1 MTILKKKKNKIKIKD
16 IAELAGVSAGTVDR
30 VIHSRGEVNKHT
42 REKVLRIIEELGY
55 RPNLLARSLALK
67 KTYRIIALLPSGK
80 KAGNPYWDLPKEGIM
95 KAADELDDYN
105 IEVTVKH
112 FNVQKKNS
120 FTRQYKNILATKPD
134 GVIFSPV
141 FSEQAL
147 AFGNE
152 CNRENIPFVLID
164 SNLEEAKAVGYFGQ
178 HTYQSGYLSAK
189 LMSYGLSDDATIL
202 IVSLVN
208 TREVS
213 SHLRKRKKG
222 FLDFMSEHRKTI
234 KTICLDI
241 DLAEEHEPE
250 TSLQKAF
257 DENPGIEGVFAT
269 NSRVHKVAE
278 YMCRNDLCNMLLVGY
293 DLVEKNVEYL
303 KKGYI
308 DFLISQKPEEQGYKS
323 VMALSNFI
331 LVKQNIPRVNYSP
344 IDIITKE
351 NIEFYNNF

>member
-1 MTILKKKKNKIKIKD
+1 
-16 IAELAGVSAGTVDR
+16 
-30 VIHSRGEVNKHT
+30 VNKHT

-67 KTYRIIALLPSGK
+67 KTYRIIALLPAGK
-80 KAGNPYWDLPKEGIM
+80 KADNPYWDLPEKGIR
-95 KAADELDDYN
+95 KAAGELDDYN
-105 IEVTVKH
+105 IEVSVKH
-112 FNVQKKNS
+112 FSADRKDTFV
-120 FTRQYKNILATKPD
+120 RQYKSILSDKPD
-134 GVIFSPV
+134 GVIFSPF
-141 FSEQAL
+141 FSAQAL
-147 AFGNE
+147 AFSAE
-152 CNRENIPFVLID
+152 CNKENIPFILID
-164 SNLEEAKAVGYFGQ
+164 SNLEEANAVAYFGQ

-189 LMSYGLSDDATIL
+189 LMSYGLSDDAAIL
-202 IVSLVN
+202 VVSPVN

-222 FLDFMSEHRKTI
+222 FLDFMNQHRKTI
-234 KTICLDI
+234 KTICVDI
-241 DLAEEHEPE
+241 DLAEENEPE
-250 TSLQKAF
+250 SSLQKAF
-257 DENPGIEGVFAT
+257 GENPGIEGVFTT

-278 YMCRNDLCNMLLVGY
+278 YMCRNDLCKMLLVGY

-323 VMALSNFI
+323 VMALSNYL
-331 LVKQNIPRVNYSP
+331 LVKQDIPRVNYSP